1 MEGSRFDRMTRRASL
16 MTLGA
21 AGLAGFTALARPV
34 AADAKKKHK
43 KKKADVNKLCKK
55 QPGAWTSYLLTNG
68 DGTPA
73 QRQALNACGS
83 KLGTCDFSGFW
94 SCYVTAVAT

>member
-1 MEGSRFDRMTRRASL
+1 MDASRFDRMTRRASL

-21 AGLAGFTALARPV
+21 MGLAGFTALTSRG
-34 AADAKKKHK
+34 AADARK
-43 KKKADVNKLCKK
+43 KKKKKGDVNKLCKQ

-83 KLGTCDFSGFW
+83 QLGTCDFSGFW
-94 SCYVTAVAT
+94 SCYLTAVAT